1 MKATNFLKDNIFIIF
16 FTTYL
21 LVGLTIVQ
29 DYGISTD
36 EEFQRYSGFYW
47 LCYVLDFLPFDNLKI
62 QAVEKLSK
70 ISGSTL
76 PNPEDYPF
84 FGVIFDLPLALIE
97 TILKID
103 ESRNYFL
110 LRHKVNFL
118 IFFLSSIFFFLI
130 LSSRFSSK
138 KIILIGLFL
147 YISSPRIFG
156 DSFYN
161 NKDLVFLSLVTIT
174 FYFYLKLIELHNNKN
189 IFLFAFFSAITS
201 SLRVLGIF
209 IPISFFAFFLVQKIN
224 FKKKLFTLV
233 FYLIIFSFFLFL
245 FWPYLWSNPI
255 FNLIQ
260 SLMIF
265 SKYTSQ
271 PLNMLFNGDYVFS
284 YFLPLSYIPLWMMI
298 TTPILILLLFFY
310 GYFFCLRRFC
320 IRTFNIK
327 EMSSYNDFW
336 RSKNEHKDVFIFLN
350 FNLIFF
356 YIILSSPVLY
366 TGWRHLYFLHPMM
379 VYLACYALFLIDLKY
394 KKNNVIFIIILVL
407 ALFNFYEIRKFH
419 PYQSLYFNQ
428 LIQKTKKKEF
438 EIDYW
443 GIAGEKFLK
452 KIIEIDKTEGE
463 INIGVAS
470 YIPLE
475 RSLELLDK
483 SSRKKIKIVGQDYKN
498 SDYIFHNNI
507 SEVNVIYNKKYDV
520 PKNFKKIDDFSIKG
534 FIVYEIYKK
543 K

>member
-156 DSFYN
+156 D
-161 NKDLVFLSLVTIT
+161 K
-174 FYFYLKLIELHNNKN
+174 
-189 IFLFAFFSAITS
+189 
-201 SLRVLGIF
+201 
-209 IPISFFAFFLVQKIN
+209 P
-224 FKKKLFTLV
+224 
-233 FYLIIFSFFLFL
+233 
-245 FWPYLWSNPI
+245 
-255 FNLIQ
+255 
-260 SLMIF
+260 
-265 SKYTSQ
+265 
-271 PLNMLFNGDYVFS
+271 
-284 YFLPLSYIPLWMMI
+284 
-298 TTPILILLLFFY
+298 
-310 GYFFCLRRFC
+310 
-320 IRTFNIK
+320 
-327 EMSSYNDFW
+327 
-336 RSKNEHKDVFIFLN
+336 
-350 FNLIFF
+350 
-356 YIILSSPVLY
+356 
-366 TGWRHLYFLHPMM
+366 
-379 VYLACYALFLIDLKY
+379 
-394 KKNNVIFIIILVL
+394 
-407 ALFNFYEIRKFH
+407 
-419 PYQSLYFNQ
+419 
-428 LIQKTKKKEF
+428 
-438 EIDYW
+438 
-443 GIAGEKFLK
+443 
-452 KIIEIDKTEGE
+452 
-463 INIGVAS
+463 
-470 YIPLE
+470 
-475 RSLELLDK
+475 
-483 SSRKKIKIVGQDYKN
+483 
-498 SDYIFHNNI
+498 
-507 SEVNVIYNKKYDV
+507 
-520 PKNFKKIDDFSIKG
+520 
-534 FIVYEIYKK
+534 
-543 K
+543 